1 MAIEISKSFSVDAPP
16 AEVWAFLT
24 DPHAVAP
31 CLPGASVSERIDDTT
46 HAGLM
51 KIKVGPV
58 TASYRGRIRFE
69 RLDRDALEAEVVATG
84 QETKGKGGAEMRMT
98 STLAENGAGGTDVD
112 VTAAVSVS
120 GILAQFGRGMIEDI
134 SDHMFGQ
141 FVDCAGA
148 KLGSGGE
155 RGSGGDAPDSI
166 DALRVGAAAGRR
178 AIGRAVKRVIRRGGG
193 EEEEGNAT
201 NQNDSTEEGTA

>member
-1 MAIEISKSFSVDAPP
+1 MAIEIHKTFSVDAPP

-31 CLPGASVSERIDDTT
+31 CLPGASITGQIDDTT

-58 TASYRGRIRFE
+58 TASYKGKIRFE
-69 RLDRDALEAEVVATG
+69 RLDRDALEAEIVATG

-98 STLAENGAGGTDVD
+98 SALAGNGEGGTDVD
-112 VTAAVSVS
+112 VTAAVNVS

-141 FVDCAGA
+141 FVDCAGG
-148 KLGSGGE
+148 KLGGTA
-155 RGSGGDAPDSI
+155 GSGTGADAPDSI
-166 DALRVGAAAGRR
+166 DALKVGAEAGKR
-178 AIGRAVKRVIRRGGG
+178 AIGRAVKKITRRGGG
-193 EEEEGNAT
+193 AEPEGHAT
-201 NQNDSTEEGTA
+201 TAEDSTEGHA

>member
-1 MAIEISKSFSVDAPP
+1 VAIEIRKSFSVDAAPDV
-16 AEVWAFLT
+16 VWAFLT

-31 CLPGASVSERIDDTT
+31 CLTGATITDRIDEST

-58 TASYRGRIRFE
+58 TASYKGKVRFE
-69 RLDRDALEAEVVATG
+69 RLDREALTAEIVATG

-98 STLAENGAGGTDVD
+98 SALAANAGGGTDVE
-112 VTAAVSVS
+112 VTAAVNVS

-141 FVDCAGA
+141 FVECAGG
-148 KLGSGGE
+148 KLSAEAGP
-155 RGSGGDAPDSI
+155 DAPDSI
-166 DALRVGAAAGRR
+166 NALKVGATAGKR
-178 AIGRAVKRVIRRGGG
+178 AIGRAVRKITRRGGEGGGASEAVGDAGGG
-193 EEEEGNAT
+193 EGDQQA
-201 NQNDSTEEGTA
+201 

>member
-1 MAIEISKSFSVDAPP
+1 MAIEIRKSFSVGAPP

-31 CLPGASVSERIDDTT
+31 CLPGASITDRIDDVT
-46 HAGLM
+46 HGGLM

-58 TASYRGRIRFE
+58 TANYKGKIRFD
-69 RLDRDALEAEVVATG
+69 RLDRDALVAEIVASG

-98 STLAENGAGGTDVD
+98 SALAANAAGGTDVD
-112 VTAAVSVS
+112 VTAAVNVS

-141 FVDCAGA
+141 FVDCAAARLGPGA
-148 KLGSGGE
+148 
-155 RGSGGDAPDSI
+155 DAGAYTEAPEEI
-166 DALRVGAAAGRR
+166 NALKVGAAAGKR
-178 AIGRAVKRVIRRGGG
+178 AIGRAVRKITRRGDGTD
-193 EEEEGNAT
+193 EAEADRE
-201 NQNDSTEEGTA
+201 DSKEGTE

>member
-1 MAIEISKSFSVDAPP
+1 MAIEIKKSFSVDAPP
-16 AEVWAFLT
+16 DEVWAFLT

-31 CLPGASVSERIDDTT
+31 CLPGASVTDRIDDTT

-58 TASYRGRIRFE
+58 TASYRGKIRFE
-69 RLDRDALEAEVVATG
+69 RLDRDALVADIVATG
-84 QETKGKGGAEMRMT
+84 QETKGKGGAEMRM
-98 STLAENGAGGTDVD
+98 SSRLAQNGAGGTDVD
-112 VTAAVSVS
+112 VTAAVNVS

-148 KLGSGGE
+148 RLGPGGAASGAA
-155 RGSGGDAPDSI
+155 DAPDSI
-166 DALRVGAAAGRR
+166 NALKVGAEAGKR
-178 AIGRAVKRVIRRGGG
+178 AIGRAVKKITRRGGG
-193 EEEEGNAT
+193 EEAGGNAT
-201 NQNDSTEEGTA
+201 KEDDSEGTA